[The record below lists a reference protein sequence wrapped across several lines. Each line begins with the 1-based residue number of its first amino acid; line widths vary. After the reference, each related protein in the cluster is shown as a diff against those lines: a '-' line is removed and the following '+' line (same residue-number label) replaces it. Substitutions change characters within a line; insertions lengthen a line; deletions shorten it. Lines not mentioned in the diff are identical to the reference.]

1 LRLRNIAVLLS
12 IMLALGGV
20 FYFLNIPKPAPPQD
34 PKYYAWLIEMDDIQ
48 HIDISLPRE
57 GKSESFIKISK
68 PDIFPWFFDDAQ
80 RSNINTQR
88 WGGGI
93 PLLLSGPGVNRI
105 ISKNTTPEKLAEFG
119 ISQPQMVIN
128 LLLTDN
134 KTLNIVTGN
143 MTPDGGS
150 YYVLAPNTNNDVALV
165 DYTWYREISRL
176 VTEPPYA
183 ATPAP

>member
-1 LRLRNIAVLLS
+1 
-12 IMLALGGV
+12 MLALGGV

-93 PLLLSGPGVNRI
+93 PLLLSGPGVDRI
-105 ISKNTTPEKLAEFG
+105 ISKNTAPEKLTEFG
-119 ISQPQMVIN
+119 LTPQPQMEIQ
-128 LLLTDN
+128 LILTDN
-134 KTLNIVTGN
+134 TTMNIMVGN
-143 MTPDGGS
+143 STPDRTKH
-150 YYVLAPNTNNDVALV
+150 YALAPNTNNDVATV
-165 DYTWYREISRL
+165 DYTWYDEIARL
-176 VTEPPYA
+176 VTQPPYA
-183 ATPAP
+183 TPPP